1 MKVSALLKIQ
11 AGGTSM
17 EMIEQFSAYLEQ
29 EEKSQLTIEKYIR
42 DVRRFFAWLGQEE
55 LSKKATLLY
64 KEELIK
70 SYAVVSVN
78 SFLSSINSFLKFIG
92 RSDCCVKTIKQQRQ
106 TFLTADKELSKQ
118 EYSRLLN
125 AAGKNSR
132 LCLLMQTICATG
144 IRVSEHRFITV
155 EAARQ
160 GYAEVRLK
168 GKHRLVLIP
177 AKLCKMLLKFAK
189 QRKIRQGS
197 IFITASGKPLNR
209 CNIWAEM
216 KKALPYREGKQRE
229 GISAQSAAFVC
240 PDLLRHGKGHRPA
253 GGHPGPFQHQY
264 NPHLY
269 HGERQCSSSADR
281 EIAAAGM
288 YYIILIM

>member
-1 MKVSALLKIQ
+1 M
-11 AGGTSM
+11 M
-17 EMIEQFSAYLEQ
+17 EAMEKFKEHLIQ
-29 EEKSQLTIEKYIR
+29 EEKSELTIEKYLR
-42 DVRRFFAWLGQEE
+42 DVRRFLAWLGNRE
-55 LSKKATLLY
+55 LTKTNVLEY
-64 KEELIK
+64 KTELVAE
-70 SYAVVSVN
+70 YTVVSVN
-78 SFLSSINSFLKFIG
+78 SMISSVNSYLSFID
-92 RSDCCVKTIKQQRQ
+92 RPDCRVKTIKQQRQ

-177 AKLCKMLLKFAK
+177 AKLCRMLLQYAK
-189 QRKIRQGS
+189 RCKIKQGS
-197 IFITASGKPLNR
+197 IFITARGTPLNR

-216 KKALPYREGKQRE
+216 KKLCRTAKVSREKV
-229 GISAQSAAFVC
+229 F
-240 PDLLRHGKGHRPA
+240 PHNLRHLFARTYYTMEKDIVRLADILGHSNINTTRIYTMES
-253 GGHPGPFQHQY
+253 GMIH
-264 NPHLY
+264 
-269 HGERQCSSSADR
+269 RQQIEKMNLLC
-281 EIAAAGM
+281 IT
-288 YYIILIM
+288 